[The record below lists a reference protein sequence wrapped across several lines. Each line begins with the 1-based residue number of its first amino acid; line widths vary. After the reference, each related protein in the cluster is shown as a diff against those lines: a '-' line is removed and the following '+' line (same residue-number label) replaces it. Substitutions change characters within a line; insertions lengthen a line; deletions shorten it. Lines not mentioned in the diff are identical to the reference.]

1 MERVQGL
8 LTVILGLYD
17 SIDTRLSVYVDSLGG
32 AYDMIKRLE
41 GRQRRMNKRL
51 ALLGEGLL
59 NKDGQE
65 KGGEGEEKDENEK
78 GEGLNQHCAHEQLCV
93 SPIHQLAICDLTQPS
108 GRTLVSAAL
117 DEEDTWTV
125 RRSRSHAPCKPHQP
139 AVHSRSD
146 SINS

>member
-51 ALLGEGLL
+51 ALLGEALL

-78 GEGLNQHCAHEQLCV
+78 GEEV
-93 SPIHQLAICDLTQPS
+93 
-108 GRTLVSAAL
+108 
-117 DEEDTWTV
+117 
-125 RRSRSHAPCKPHQP
+125 
-139 AVHSRSD
+139 
-146 SINS
+146 